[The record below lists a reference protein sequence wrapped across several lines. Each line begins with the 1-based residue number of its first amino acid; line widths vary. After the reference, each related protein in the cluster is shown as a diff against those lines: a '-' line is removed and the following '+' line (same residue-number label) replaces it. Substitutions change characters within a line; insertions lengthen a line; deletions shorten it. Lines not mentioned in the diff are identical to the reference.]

1 MASFV
6 YMSVPAIE
14 TVPTD
19 SLNEKS
25 RDPAFTILKRDS
37 RIAESEIAFSVAVRT
52 LGPRSPIFAHGLS
65 PS

>member
-1 MASFV
+1 
-6 YMSVPAIE
+6 MSVPAID

-19 SLNEKS
+19 SLNENR
-25 RDPAFTILKRDS
+25 RDLAFTIRKRDS
-37 RIAESEIAFSVAVRT
+37 RMAESDIDFSVAVST